1 MKKFIVSLVAA
12 ALVAGFAW
20 AQGTAKKDSPPSSG
34 ATPGVVTLQ
43 ASAAVA
49 TAPMVLKD
57 GALTQA
63 QHDDLTLAAGGNAV
77 FDFSVVAAGTYA
89 IHAVVNAPTD
99 LANSFF
105 VNIDAPPEDPLSVWD
120 IDPTSG
126 FEERVVSWRGNGDT
140 ENSEFKPKHFK
151 LTAGA
156 HKLILVGREE
166 SFLKSVSIRRVG
178 N

>member
-1 MKKFIVSLVAA
+1 MKKIIVALVAVAMAA
-12 ALVAGFAW
+12 ALAW
-20 AQGTAKKDSPPSSG
+20 AQESAKKDAPPPAG

-43 ASAAVA
+43 AAAAVV

-63 QHDDLTLAAGGNAV
+63 QHDDLTLAAGGKAV
-77 FDFSVVAAGTYA
+77 FDFRVATAGTYA
-89 IHAVVNAPTD
+89 IHAVVDAPTD

-120 IDPTSG
+120 IEPTSG
-126 FEERVVSWRGNGDT
+126 FEERIVSWRGTGDA
-140 ENSEFKPKHFK
+140 ENNEFKPKHFK

-156 HKLILVGREE
+156 HKLILVGREA

-178 N
+178 D

>member
-1 MKKFIVSLVAA
+1 MKKFCVALVTVTLAA
-12 ALVAGFAW
+12 AFAL
-20 AQGTAKKDSPPSSG
+20 AQGSAKKDSAPASG

-43 ASAAVA
+43 ATAAVI

-57 GALTQA
+57 GALTQPE
-63 QHDDLTLAAGGNAV
+63 HEELTLAAGGKAV
-77 FDFSVVAAGTYA
+77 FDFSVAAAGTYA
-89 IHAVVNAPTD
+89 IHAVVNAPSD

-105 VNIDAPPEDPLSVWD
+105 VNIDGLPEDPLSVWD

-126 FEERVVSWRGNGDT
+126 FEERIVSWRGGGDA
-140 ENSEFKPKHFK
+140 ENNEFKPKHFK

-156 HKLILVGREE
+156 HKLILVGREA
-166 SFLKSVSIRRVG
+166 SFLKSVSIRLVG